1 MLVYQRVKQR
11 MLIEARL
18 LLHLFT
24 RQHLL
29 MRSCRTVAAVTQ
41 LTQPEGQGMAV
52 SLQSL
57 TADGKLSFEVG
68 TPLGWV
74 KDGKSMGL
82 W

>member
-1 MLVYQRVKQR
+1 

-41 LTQPEGQGMAV
+41 PTQPTQPEGQGMAV

-68 TPLGWV
+68 TPLG
-74 KDGKSMGL
+74 
-82 W
+82 